1 MDREETIIDIVDRL
15 DRSVSRLEKMLDGD
29 VQLGLRGVTQRV
41 AVLEEHIDS
50 IRSVRVSALQWL
62 IGYLLFGL
70 FVVLVS
76 HSGCAAL
83 GLPLSVGMS
92 IGALAFILAAVFFIS
107 GLGWIRWR

>member
-70 FVVLVS
+70 FVFFTS
-76 HSGCAAL
+76 HAGCSTIGIPMEVGAGL
-83 GLPLSVGMS
+83 GLFV
-92 IGALAFILAAVFFIS
+92 FVLAAVFFIS

>member
-1 MDREETIIDIVDRL
+1 MDRDETIIDIVDRL

-41 AVLEEHIDS
+41 SVLEEYVAS
-50 IRSVRVSALQWL
+50 MQSVRVSAMQWL

-76 HSGCAAL
+76 HSTCNAL
-83 GLPLSVGMS
+83 GLPLSVGMT
-92 IGALAFILAAVFFIS
+92 IGALAFILAAVFFVS
-107 GLGWIRWR
+107 GLGWVRWR